1 MLGSRHAQLLN
12 RPFQLPKVI
21 ILSLLHFLLGFSIE
35 YALIMDIEEQ
45 LAGMEADRDV
55 SLQKLFWGREGEGGL
70 GIIVGFI
77 AGAAEQTFQGFGPKV
92 GQPAGPTTIDNT

>member
-12 RPFQLPKVI
+12 CPFQLPKVI

-35 YALIMDIEEQ
+35 YALIMDIVEQ

-55 SLQKLFWGREGEGGL
+55 SLQKLF
-70 GIIVGFI
+70 
-77 AGAAEQTFQGFGPKV
+77 
-92 GQPAGPTTIDNT
+92 

>member
-21 ILSLLHFLLGFSIE
+21 ILSLLHFLLGFSIG
-35 YALIMDIEEQ
+35 YALIMDIVEQ

-55 SLQKLFWGREGEGGL
+55 SLQKLF
-70 GIIVGFI
+70 
-77 AGAAEQTFQGFGPKV
+77 
-92 GQPAGPTTIDNT
+92 

>member
-35 YALIMDIEEQ
+35 YALIMDMLYIVEQ

-55 SLQKLFWGREGEGGL
+55 SLQKLF
-70 GIIVGFI
+70 
-77 AGAAEQTFQGFGPKV
+77 
-92 GQPAGPTTIDNT
+92 

>member
-1 MLGSRHAQLLN
+1 MDML
-12 RPFQLPKVI
+12 
-21 ILSLLHFLLGFSIE
+21 
-35 YALIMDIEEQ
+35 YIEEQ